1 MTPSRSVLRLGWVI
15 VVLATVAALAGLLA
29 SEGPGPSTFVTAR
42 GQAVQLSGRGLYR
55 HDSVFTEAG
64 NRGVDT
70 VTLALGVPLLVFS
83 LARYRRGSPRGGL
96 LLAACLGYFGY
107 VYTSMALG
115 TAWNQLFL
123 VYVALMSASLFAL
136 LRLLGGHELRLRA
149 ARLFARAP
157 RRGPALFLVASGLV
171 TAAIWLAPVVSAL
184 VQGGPPVLLD
194 HATTLFTHAL
204 DLALIVPATIVTGV
218 LIWRRDASGYLYA
231 LPLLGL
237 VVLLAPVIAAST
249 VSQMTAGIR
258 FTPGQVIGP
267 IASFVVLG
275 ALASWVLASM
285 LRQPGGA
292 P

>member
-1 MTPSRSVLRLGWVI
+1 MTPARSVLRLGCLI
-15 VVLATVAALAGLLA
+15 VVFATVAASVGLLA
-29 SEGPGPSTFVTAR
+29 DGGPGPSTFVSAR

-55 HDSVFTEAG
+55 YDSVFTDAG

-83 LARYRRGSPRGGL
+83 LVRYRRGSSRGAL
-96 LLAACLGYFGY
+96 LLAACLGYFLY
-107 VYTSMALG
+107 VYASMALG
-115 TAWNQLFL
+115 TAWNQMFL

-136 LRLLGGHELRLRA
+136 LRLLGGHELRQRA
-149 ARLFARAP
+149 ARLFAGAP
-157 RRGPALFLVASGLV
+157 RRGPAVFLVASGLV
-171 TAAIWLAPVVSAL
+171 TAAIWMAPVVAAL
-184 VQGGPPVLLD
+184 VQGRPPVLLD
-194 HATTLFTHAL
+194 HGTTLFTHGL
-204 DLALIVPATIVTGV
+204 DLGLIVPATIVSGV
-218 LIWRRDASGYLYA
+218 LVWRRDARGYLYA

-249 VSQMTAGIR
+249 ASQIAAGIR

-292 P
+292 S